1 MVFTKS
7 QKSRCWC
14 NKVLAH
20 LRTRGRGVLAVL
32 ITVGVEDH
40 LNTVACAAETQGAR
54 MVYVQR
60 AVGSNVATTDGV
72 R

>member
-1 MVFTKS
+1 M
-7 QKSRCWC
+7 
-14 NKVLAH
+14 LAH

-60 AVGSNVATTDGV
+60 AVGSNVAQPRMGSGDPPTTK